1 VVLNAVAASDDPRRD
16 ERVRHTLTTA
26 FRILLVSGPCIVLAA
41 GAVTVLDLWPTLLG
55 NGLMPGGSTVVF
67 VCVCIFGL
75 VLPLTAGQRILIATG
90 RTGTQIATQGVIAP
104 FILLTVSVLVL
115 VEAPAGRW
123 LAVLS
128 FLGTALVSML
138 CLAAGA
144 RVLRPQ
150 VGLAVRDIPRL
161 RRVPSVPVIAV
172 AGPMLF
178 QMVLLPVATQ
188 SDRLLLSHLTTGSE
202 LAEYTIS
209 SQLFGIALQTVTAAG
224 LALWPVFA
232 RARAAGE
239 VRSPVQ
245 LAVVFA
251 AAGLLLSSVVAVA
264 SPFLVRFVSDGQLRL
279 DRVLVLAFVALV
291 TVQALKY
298 PLGMYMT
305 DERGLRFQ
313 VLPIVVLV
321 PTQVVLSWTLI
332 GVVGAAGPVLS
343 GAIAS
348 FACQVVPYWWYV
360 RRDLG
365 RRRAVTPRARTG
377 PAGNDSPG

>member
-1 VVLNAVAASDDPRRD
+1 
-16 ERVRHTLTTA
+16 
-26 FRILLVSGPCIVLAA
+26 VLAA

-75 VLPLTAGQRILIATG
+75 VLPSRRASASSIATG

-264 SPFLVRFVSDGQLRL
+264 SPVLVRFVSDGQLRL